1 MSQCLN
7 VAKKHVIEYAFSG
20 YFNYGQEQLHNL
32 LDDLDIEYTTVDEY
46 TPEYDRE
53 FSINRR
59 GLKRG
64 ITLLKRIDKED
75 EEACEQVDVEDL
87 CNHLDDASMTL
98 AELIE
103 CFEWMLRTAE
113 PNDKEYVHVSFF

>member
-1 MSQCLN
+1 MSECLN

-20 YFNYGQEQLHNL
+20 YFNHGQDKLHAL
-32 LDDLDIEYTTVDEY
+32 LDDLDIEYTTTDEFC
-46 TPEYDRE
+46 PEFDRD

-59 GLKRG
+59 GLERG
-64 ITLLKRIDKED
+64 IKLLKLVDKD
-75 EEACEQVDVEDL
+75 EPVEEVDLEDL

-103 CFEWMLRTAE
+103 CFEWLLKTAE
-113 PNDKEYVHVSFF
+113 EKDKEYVHVSFF